1 MFAEKKTWDKL
12 RMFYTNLKKVRVDQ
26 AGPSQEPDHEADNGS
41 KVYEFIDSDNE
52 ICGWD
57 DDLMEDA
64 IHLEAK
70 QVKGNKKAKGS

>member
-1 MFAEKKTWDKL
+1 MRQFT
-12 RMFYTNLKKVRVDQ
+12 MFYTNLKKVRVNQ

-41 KVYEFIDSDNE
+41 EAHEFIDSDNE
-52 ICGWD
+52 IYGFD

>member
-1 MFAEKKTWDKL
+1 MKL
-12 RMFYTNLKKVRVDQ
+12 TMDLKF
-26 AGPSQEPDHEADNGS
+26 H
-41 KVYEFIDSDNE
+41 EFIDSDNE
-52 ICGWD
+52 IFGWD